1 MQGERKYRGIP
12 DKRGRVI
19 THTERGDGYKPANK
33 FRQSSEMKSLRFLP
47 SSKGKINSLLISLP
61 GLLHYKDEYLAVI
74 GELMIEMKEV
84 EFVLVVENNKDEKL
98 KIAPSLAF
106 LKSIAKEN
114 DVEIRILESKDE
126 VEDVFSIW
134 SQDAFLV
141 AQSESEETFFINPFP
156 KRKDRA
162 GDDSVAEVVAQN
174 LPDKI
179 LDFPGILEGGN
190 VLVAEKFILVGAD
203 EAIYDAEK
211 KEKKIPA
218 DLSFFETFE
227 QKMKEHIKDGR
238 PIIPVYSSAK
248 KYRSDV
254 NIEKREVKRSLTKGM
269 RITKTD
275 NTRDLSIS
283 YSDCGV
289 QYHHTIYNWRGKR
302 QAIYHIDLFMTL
314 LGEDEC
320 GNYRIMIGDPVAGYE
335 ATEGIKRD
343 DRINDFL
350 NYQLEDA
357 TSRINECIG
366 RLTSSFAKL
375 EIPLKIIRNPLPLTY
390 QEIGRKKRLWYWASY
405 NNALVEIN
413 GEENKA
419 LLPSYGTEKDEVNP
433 HWAGLKKYDDENHEI
448 FQREGFKTYRFH
460 NNFHFLSE
468 RSGSLHCIVKCLSRS

>member
-33 FRQSSEMKSLRFLP
+33 FRKSSEMKSLRLLP
-47 SSKGKINSLLISLP
+47 SSKGKIDSLLISLP

-74 GELMIEMKEV
+74 GELMTKLKGVKFI
-84 EFVLVVENNKDEKL
+84 LVVENNKDEKL
-98 KIAPSLAF
+98 EIASSLQF
-106 LKSIAKEN
+106 LEDIAKEN
-114 DVEIRILESKDE
+114 GADVTILKSEDE

-141 AQSESEETFFINPFP
+141 AQSESGDTFFIKPFP
-156 KRKDRA
+156 KREDRA

-174 LPDKI
+174 LSDKI

-203 EAIYDAEK
+203 EAIYDIENEK
-211 KEKKIPA
+211 EDIPVG
-218 DLSFFETFE
+218 LSFFETFE

-248 KYRSDV
+248 KYQSDV
-254 NIEKREVKRSLTKGM
+254 NVEKEDLKRS
-269 RITKTD
+269 ITKDITTIYTD
-275 NTRDLSIS
+275 NTRDLSVA
-283 YSDCGV
+283 YSDGG

-335 ATEGIKRD
+335 TTEGIKRD

-350 NYQLEDA
+350 HYQLEDA

-366 RLTSSFAKL
+366 RLTSNFAKL
-375 EIPLKIIRNPLPLTY
+375 GIPLKIIRNPLPLTY
-390 QEIGRKKRLWYWASY
+390 QKIGRRKRLWYWASY

-413 GEENKA
+413 GKESRA
-419 LLPSYGTEKDEVNP
+419 FLPSYGTEKDKDNQ
-433 HWAGLKKYDDENHEI
+433 HWAGLKKYDDENHKI
-448 FQREGFKTYRFH
+448 FQREGFKTCKFS
-460 NNFHFLSE
+460 NNFHFLAE
-468 RSGSLHCIVKCLSRS
+468 RSGALHCIVKCLSRS